1 MADKAPLYD
10 LVLTGQIAQ
19 GVDRSDARVQL
30 AQLFKMSVEKIDG
43 LLNSAPVTLKRDLD
57 WDVAKRYRVA
67 IKQAGAISDIRPA
80 EQSKTPPADS
90 PPETS
95 AAVSATAVQPP
106 GEPANQPPKAAPEWS
121 LAEVGANVLGAE
133 ERRPVSSR
141 LDDFQ
146 NFSLRPNQGNL
157 LDAAEYTPEIH
168 APENLGASLDLLPSG
183 SEVLA
188 EHERA
193 LPVAAL
199 VASPDLEVAQLGER
213 LSIIANKTPPAPDVS
228 HLALSDK

>member
-80 EQSKTPPADS
+80 EQSKTPIVNS
-90 PPETS
+90 PPES
-95 AAVSATAVQPP
+95 SGVSATSVQPP
-106 GEPANQPPKAAPEWS
+106 SEPTYQPPKEAPEWS
-121 LAEVGANVLGAE
+121 LAAVGADVLSAQ

-146 NFSLRPNQGNL
+146 NFSLRPSQGNL
-157 LDAAEYTPEIH
+157 LDAAEYTPETK
-168 APENLGASLDLLPSG
+168 APEHLGASLDLLPSG
-183 SEVLA
+183 AEVLA

-193 LPVAAL
+193 LPVATL

-213 LSIIANKTPPAPDVS
+213 LSTTTKNIPPAKDVS
-228 HLALSDK
+228 HLSLADK